1 MISITIESS
10 ELNKFFNQM
19 KKFSEKKQ
27 AEIKKEVTR
36 TTYAIEG
43 EAKLNAPVDRGLLR
57 NRITAT
63 IKSNEI
69 TGRVEVKSNYGVFV
83 HEGTKPHLIQP
94 RNKKFLAWLPV
105 VGMSIKS
112 KRRLYMTSGGKVTQS
127 KKKGMWVFAKL
138 VNHPGT
144 KANPF
149 LRKAVDKE
157 NKTYINNLTKILS
170 TV

>member
-1 MISITIESS
+1 MISITIESA
-10 ELNKFFNQM
+10 EMNKFFNQM

-27 AEIKKEVTR
+27 AEIKKEVAR

-57 NRITAT
+57 NRITST
-63 IKSNEI
+63 IRNNEI

-94 RNKKFLAWLPV
+94 RNKKILAWSPRKFSAK
-105 VGMSIKS
+105 GRKIK
-112 KRRLYMTSGGKVTQS
+112 TNII
-127 KKKGMWVFAKL
+127 FAKL

-170 TV
+170 EA